1 MTARPPLILLP
12 GLLCDAALWAHQTQT
27 LAGIADITVADLT
40 LDDTIEAMAD
50 RVLAGAPETFSLVG
64 LSMGGYV
71 AQEIIRKAPGRVE
84 RIGLLDT
91 SASPDSPEQKETRKA
106 FLKQL
111 EVGDFRGV
119 TTRLL
124 PLLIHKD
131 KFDDEVL
138 VDTIKASAANV
149 GQDAYVRQ
157 QHAIMARP
165 DARKNLEN
173 IACPTLVLCGAQD
186 ALTPV
191 ALHEEMAEKIPKASL
206 VVIEDCGHLTPL
218 ERPRAVSAVMRYWL
232 NT

>member
-1 MTARPPLILLP
+1 MILLP

-27 LAGIADITVADLT
+27 LADIADITVADLT
-40 LDDTIEAMAD
+40 FDETIEAMAD
-50 RVLAGAPETFSLVG
+50 RVLAGAPETFALVG

-71 AQEIIRKAPGRVE
+71 AQEIIRKAPGRIE
-84 RIGLLDT
+84 RLGLLDT
-91 SASPDSPEQKETRKA
+91 SARPDSPEQKETRKA
-106 FLKQL
+106 FLRQL

-119 TTRLL
+119 TSRLL
-124 PLLIHKD
+124 PLLIHED
-131 KFDDEVL
+131 KLDDEVL
-138 VDTIKASAANV
+138 VDIIKASAANV

-186 ALTPV
+186 VLTSV

-218 ERPRAVSAVMRYWL
+218 ERPRAVMRYWL

>member
-1 MTARPPLILLP
+1 MTASPPLILLP
-12 GLLCDAALWAHQTQT
+12 GLLCDALLWAHQTQT
-27 LAGIADITVADLT
+27 LADIADITVADLT
-40 LDDTIEAMAD
+40 LDETIEAMAD
-50 RVLAGAPETFSLVG
+50 RVLAGAPETFAMAG

-84 RIGLLDT
+84 RLGLLDT
-91 SASPDSPEQKETRKA
+91 SARPDSPEQQETRKA
-106 FLKQL
+106 FLRQL

-119 TTRLL
+119 TSRLL

-131 KFDDEVL
+131 KFDDKVL

-173 IACPTLVLCGAQD
+173 IACLTLVLCGAQD

-191 ALHEEMAEKIPKASL
+191 ALHEEMAEKIPNASL